1 MSEYIEQDDNPNE
14 NYWTLFVFGLMII
27 VVFLMSIN

>member
-1 MSEYIEQDDNPNE
+1 MSEYIEQDKDPNDNE
-14 NYWTLFVFGLMII
+14 WTLFVFGLMII